1 LRASVGDKNVGE
13 TVMLD
18 HVREE
23 EVCASF
29 CAKRCTD
36 MPWGGCEV
44 DLFGEVIHEDQQP
57 RVAASRSDVR
67 PGNIQPGLNS
77 GLGG

>member
-1 LRASVGDKNVGE
+1 
-13 TVMLD
+13 
-18 HVREE
+18 
-23 EVCASF
+23 
-29 CAKRCTD
+29 